1 MAVKVLER
9 KAKMRGKQTLT
20 MVAFLSVGISWKA
33 LLPSDQW

>member
-1 MAVKVLER
+1 MVVKVLER

-20 MVAFLSVGISWKA
+20 MVVFLSVDISGKA